1 MMTTEQLTELQL
13 TIKQVLDEWQGTQ
26 LNIRSDSARLLLALA
41 IAEAI
46 ND

>member
-1 MMTTEQLTELQL
+1 MTTEQLTELQS
-13 TIKQVLDEWQGTQ
+13 TIKRVLDDWQDTQ

-46 ND
+46 DD